1 VRHNMLSNRLERAFF
16 DVEKRQVTDRLG
28 NQITAVTDK
37 YGTVISKV
45 SDRYTLVDN
54 KTLIQPFVDKFG
66 MPAKLTEYANRKS
79 YIFEFNTGR
88 DFDLGGGDIIKE
100 RIVIA
105 NSYDKTKSF
114 SFFFGAFR
122 MVCTNGLYTAM
133 GAVIAFKKKHVGEIP
148 VTQLVKDALGSYTEN
163 KFDFWKRL
171 KDTPLSVEQE
181 VKLINNWT
189 PFDFEK
195 ENPNEFSNVE
205 WKNSRI
211 KTKALNLVTGQENL
225 NNQRN
230 GWGLFNQ
237 MNYAVAREYYSPAMV
252 TKRIAGDK
260 RSEKY
265 LAESL
270 GV

>member
-1 VRHNMLSNRLERAFF
+1 MNRISQYQLDRAFF
-16 DVEKRQVTDRLG
+16 PVEKRTAYDQQG
-28 NQITAVTDK
+28 NRITAVVDPVGEK
-37 YGTVISKV
+37 VISKV

-54 KTLIQPFVDKFG
+54 KTLVQPFVDKFG
-66 MPAKLTEYANRKS
+66 LPAKLTEYANRKS
-79 YIFEFNTGR
+79 YIFEFETGR

-100 RIVIA
+100 RLIVA

-133 GAVIAFKKKHVGEIP
+133 GAVIAFKKKHIGEIP
-148 VTQLVKDALGSYTEN
+148 VGDLVNNALGSYTEN
-163 KFDFWKRL
+163 KFTFWKRL
-171 KDTPLSVEQE
+171 KEIPLSKDQE
-181 VKLINNWT
+181 IDLINKWT
-189 PFDFEK
+189 PFEFEK
-195 ENPNEFSNVE
+195 EKESDFSLVE
-205 WKNSRI
+205 WKNKYI
-211 KTKALNLVTGQENL
+211 KDRAIRLVSGDETM

-237 MNYAVAREYYSPAMV
+237 MNYSIAREYSTPAMV
-252 TKRIAGDK
+252 TTRINGDK

-270 GV
+270 KV